1 MFYSIELEFAISTR
15 ETLINGLA
23 DLTNNFKFTSLS
35 TVNQL
40 TAAASAVLSQPSQVS
55 LSAATTALSLLDNV
69 VSAVSANSWLVA
81 TSTDAYSNREL
92 TASASNMLSCMGFI
106 LDSTNLQG
114 VPNGYQVGSGIT
126 PLRTVSPSMK
136 SYLKRQAALIASYML
151 TIKESF
157 LSKKV
162 DGVFQIT

>member
-1 MFYSIELEFAISTR
+1 MR
-15 ETLINGLA
+15 ETLIKGLA
-23 DLTNNFKFTSLS
+23 YLTNNYKFTSLS

-40 TAAASAVLSQPSQVS
+40 TAAAAAVLSQPSQVS
-55 LSAATTALSLLDNV
+55 LSTATTALSLLDKL
-69 VSAVSANSWLVA
+69 VSTVSANSWLVA

-92 TASASNMLSCMGFI
+92 TASASNMLSCMGSI
-106 LDSTNLQG
+106 LVSTNLQG
-114 VPNGYQVGSGIT
+114 VPNAFQVGSGIT

-136 SYLKRQAALIASYML
+136 AYLKRQAAIITSYVL

-162 DGVFQIT
+162 EGVFLLE